1 MAGEADRLAWF
12 RDARFG
18 MFIHWGPYAV
28 HGRCV
33 WAKYRERMTHAEYV
47 DHAKQFTAER
57 YDPSEWVRL
66 AKAAGMKYMV
76 LCTRQHPGYSMFDS
90 RLSDFTAARGAPG
103 RDLVAEYV
111 EACRSAGMRIGFY
124 YSLLDWRYKAY
135 FDGPQED
142 PEGWA
147 QYLEYVH
154 GQVRELMSNYGV
166 IDLLWY
172 DGRWPHAA
180 SDWRADELN
189 RMVRSLQPDILINDR
204 AGESGDFGTPEQR
217 RTWLP
222 DLCAMTRFASY
233 CLTEPGAGSD
243 AASLTTRAARRGDEY
258 VLNGTKA
265 FISGATRSDLY
276 VCMVRTGG
284 EGAAGISCLAVEK
297 DAPGLGF
304 GKLETKL
311 GWHSQP
317 TAMVTFED
325 CRVPVA
331 NRIGAEGRGF
341 KIAMQGLDSGR
352 LNIAACSLGAARTC
366 FEAARTHMLDRRQFG
381 RPLAEFQ
388 ALQFKLADMATELE
402 AARLLVHRAATKL
415 DAGTDGGTMY
425 AAMAK
430 RYATDA
436 GFQIVN
442 EALQIHGGYGYLADY
457 PLERFLR
464 DVRVHQILEGT
475 NEIMRLIVARRLLD
489 L

>member
-1 MAGEADRLAWF
+1 
-12 RDARFG
+12 
-18 MFIHWGPYAV
+18 
-28 HGRCV
+28 
-33 WAKYRERMTHAEYV
+33 MTHAEYV

-217 RTWLP
+217 VGFKDEDRPWESCFTTNDHWGYSPQDRNWKSTRQLIHLLIECVSQGGNLLLNVGPKPDGTLP
-222 DLCAMTRFASY
+222 PEAVER
-233 CLTEPGAGSD
+233 LTEIGVWYERNGEAVAGCGRSPLGD
-243 AASLTTRAARRGDEY
+243 CPVSGVEDWLLSKSGLTTQRDSTVYLHILHWPGSEIHLANIGSPVQEARMVATGETVSFVQDSDRATLTGLPPDPPDAFDTVIALEFDETPVPLDHFRY
-258 VLNGTKA
+258 V
-265 FISGATRSDLY
+265 
-276 VCMVRTGG
+276 
-284 EGAAGISCLAVEK
+284 E
-297 DAPGLGF
+297 
-304 GKLETKL
+304 
-311 GWHSQP
+311 
-317 TAMVTFED
+317 
-325 CRVPVA
+325 
-331 NRIGAEGRGF
+331 
-341 KIAMQGLDSGR
+341 
-352 LNIAACSLGAARTC
+352 
-366 FEAARTHMLDRRQFG
+366 
-381 RPLAEFQ
+381 
-388 ALQFKLADMATELE
+388 
-402 AARLLVHRAATKL
+402 
-415 DAGTDGGTMY
+415 
-425 AAMAK
+425 
-430 RYATDA
+430 
-436 GFQIVN
+436 
-442 EALQIHGGYGYLADY
+442 
-457 PLERFLR
+457 
-464 DVRVHQILEGT
+464 
-475 NEIMRLIVARRLLD
+475 
-489 L
+489 